1 MKNLITIKHD
11 KFGKT
16 YTDKVAVIYPIKN
29 NGKRYANPITVS
41 AVGNE
46 KTQEE
51 VLVRL
56 QKNNPGRRF
65 EIA

>member
-29 NGKRYANPITVS
+29 R
-41 AVGNE
+41 
-46 KTQEE
+46 Q
-51 VLVRL
+51 
-56 QKNNPGRRF
+56 
-65 EIA
+65 